1 MRLFNILDTAFS
13 SFDNTVRKYL
23 QKTFENLGLN
33 YTHNQIFGVIYDGIK
48 GVMQNAMFYIEDA
61 LTEQNI
67 YTATRKKSIYSLAK
81 LSGYDPFYG
90 SAASGVLT
98 ASTFVTSTAG
108 QASTKIYIKD
118 GTKVYNKSTGI
129 VYTIMLP
136 GDSYAFDVSRPLM
149 KHELKIVQGTWQ
161 QSTFT
166 ASGNLFET
174 FSVSSTSLFDREH
187 IHVYVNGE
195 EFSQAASIYDM
206 TEGSKE
212 FVLSVGFN
220 SSFDVML
227 GNGTHGYCAQEG
239 DVVVVKFIQHS
250 GENGNI
256 SDPSSAAFFFESE
269 CYNGFG
275 NTVNGDEYISLAC
288 TTLVSGGSESDSI
301 EFVRKM
307 IGFNSRSLV
316 LASEDN
322 FKLFLRR
329 FSFIGHTNIFSEDNS
344 LSITASCLANVDDKM
359 TSPEQYLELDDKD
372 FVLTDGQKEMVKTT
386 LANSSK
392 SFAGVTFNF
401 EDPVIRKYA
410 AICYVKVDDTYNK
423 EAIKTAIRNSIAQY
437 FIDLDTNTLFIPKSD
452 IITRI
457 MNENSSVIKSFD
469 IDFISD
475 MNEQSYHDGYHLQ
488 YKQRLVNGVSKY
500 VGVKTMY
507 DPESVAG
514 LDDYGNIQ
522 LSSKLEMPLLHGGF
536 KYYPNKESNDK
547 TSSVRMETVQILFI

>member
-1 MRLFNILDTAFS
+1 MRLFNILETSFS
-13 SFDNTVRKYL
+13 SFDSTVRKYL

-67 YTATRKKSIYSLAK
+67 QTAIRKKSIYSLAK
-81 LSGYDPFYG
+81 ISGYDPFYG

-118 GTKVYNKSTGI
+118 GTKVCNKSTGL
-129 VYTIMLP
+129 VYTIILP
-136 GDSYAFDVSRPLM
+136 GDSYAFDISRPLV

-174 FSVSSTSLFDREH
+174 FSVSSNSLFDREH

-195 EFSQAASIYDM
+195 EFKQAASIYDM
-206 TEGSKE
+206 TEDSKE
-212 FVLSVGFN
+212 FVLSVGFTG
-220 SSFDVML
+220 SFDVML
-227 GNGTHGYCAQEG
+227 GNGNHGYCAKEG
-239 DVVVVKFIQHS
+239 DTVVVKSISHA
-250 GENGNI
+250 GESGNI
-256 SDPSSAAFFFESE
+256 SDPSSAQFVFESE

-275 NTVNGDEYISLAC
+275 NTVNGDECISLSC
-288 TTLVSGGSESDSI
+288 TTPVSGGSESDSI
-301 EFVRKM
+301 DFVRKM
-307 IGFNSRSLV
+307 VGFNSRSLV

-322 FKLFLRR
+322 FNLFLRR
-329 FSFIGHTNIFSEDNS
+329 FSFIGHTNIFSDDNS
-344 LSITASCLANVDDKM
+344 LSVTASCLANVDDKM
-359 TSPEQYLELDDKD
+359 SSPEQYLELDDKD
-372 FVLTDGQKEMVKTT
+372 FILTDGQKEIVKTT

-401 EDPVIRKYA
+401 VDPVIRKYA
-410 AICYVKVDDTYNK
+410 AICYVKVDDTYNR
-423 EAIKTAIRNSIAQY
+423 ESVKTAIRNSIAQY
-437 FIDLDTNTLFIPKSD
+437 FIDLDTNTLFIPKSN

-457 MNENSSVIKSFD
+457 MNDNSSVIKSFD

-475 MNEQSYHDGYHLQ
+475 MNEQSYKDGYHLQ
-488 YKQRLVNGVSKY
+488 YEQRLVNGVSRY
-500 VGVKTMY
+500 VGMKTIY
-507 DPESVAG
+507 DPESIAG

-522 LSSKLEMPLLHGGF
+522 LKSKLEMPLLHGGF
-536 KYYPNKESNDK
+536 MYYPNKENGDK
-547 TSSVRMETVQILFI
+547 SSSIRVETVQILFI